1 LFLSR
6 SELDLQRRVDI
17 LVKALEKE
25 DFEKI
30 PKKSSFEDIAEQM
43 RQGMIELRI
52 LDAKLIEEAKIAKR
66 IAA

>member
-1 LFLSR
+1 
-6 SELDLQRRVDI
+6 

-43 RQGMIELRI
+43 RQGMVELRI